1 MTNRILIVS
10 SPPSIIY
17 TLLDGTLGIDH
28 YEQQLVILPGAIVH
42 LDCVFQESFGQPQWF
57 VTDIPSYISSSSQ
70 FEDESTKTKENIDA
84 HFNVVHHKVFDY
96 LEEQQ
101 KQNPQQHIQTQQ
113 SMNYRRRK
121 YQHKKYQQ
129 QHKGSNQNVKLVSV
143 FYYQ

>member
-1 MTNRILIVS
+1 M
-10 SPPSIIY
+10 Y

-57 VTDIPSYISSSSQ
+57 VADIPSYVTASK
-70 FEDESTKTKENIDA
+70 FEDASTKINKNIET
-84 HFNVVHHKVFDY
+84 HSNVAHHKVFDY

-101 KQNPQQHIQTQQ
+101 KQNPQQHSQQTV
-113 SMNYRRRK
+113 NYRRRK

-129 QHKGSNQNVKLVSV
+129 QQKGSNQNVKLVSV
-143 FYYQ
+143 SLVK